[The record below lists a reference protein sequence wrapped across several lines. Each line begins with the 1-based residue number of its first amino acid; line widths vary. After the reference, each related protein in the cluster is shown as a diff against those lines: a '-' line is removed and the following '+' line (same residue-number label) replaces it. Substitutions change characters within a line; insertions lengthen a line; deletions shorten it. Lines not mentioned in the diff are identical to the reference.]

1 LRRDHRAMRRAPDTS
16 SATLDAAPE
25 AARGTP
31 LAPAHPV
38 GGALL
43 CLVSAAAFG
52 TLGIFGR
59 LASDAGATIAGT
71 LLVRFGVA
79 ALVFWVVLRFTGGW
93 ARVRRLPRPV
103 VLTGLGLGAAGYSL
117 QSGLYFAAIERL
129 DVSLVA
135 LLLYTYPAFVTV
147 AALLLGRAVFSLR
160 IATALAVASAGLVLV
175 LLAAGTGAFDLPGAL
190 LALAASVTYTTYILI
205 SDRIVG
211 AVDPFAL
218 AALVLTGA
226 TASFAV
232 AGLATGSLDLA
243 LGAEAWLWLLLIA
256 LVSTVIAV
264 SAFFAGLRRVGP
276 SEAAILSTFE
286 PPVTVALAFLAL
298 GERLTPAQLAGGAL
312 VLSAVVLL
320 QFKPRRRVAR
330 LRVAT
335 AAASAN
341 GGH

>member
-1 LRRDHRAMRRAPDTS
+1 MR
-16 SATLDAAPE
+16 
-25 AARGTP
+25 
-31 LAPAHPV
+31 
-38 GGALL
+38 GALL
-43 CLVSAAAFG
+43 CLLSAAAFG

-59 LASDAGATIAGT
+59 LASDAGATIAST
-71 LLVRFGVA
+71 LLVRFAIA
-79 ALVFWVVLRFTGGW
+79 ALIFAVILRLTGGW
-93 ARVRRLPRPV
+93 ARMRRLPRRV

-117 QSGLYFAAIERL
+117 QSGLYFAAIDRL
-129 DVSLVA
+129 DVSLVS

-147 AALLLGRAVFSLR
+147 AALMLGRATPSLR
-160 IATALAVASAGLVLV
+160 TAVALAVASAGLVLV

-190 LALAASVTYTTYILI
+190 LALAASVTYTAYILI

-232 AGLATGSLDLA
+232 AGLATGSLDLT
-243 LGAEAWLWLLLIA
+243 LPAEAWLWLLLIA
-256 LVSTVIAV
+256 LVSTVVAV

-286 PPVTVALAFLAL
+286 PVVTVALAYVVLA
-298 GERLTPAQLAGGAL
+298 ERLTAAQLAGGAL

-320 QFKPRRRVAR
+320 QLRPRPAAPSAR
-330 LRVAT
+330 LRVAAT
-335 AAASAN
+335 PAN
-341 GGH
+341 TGH